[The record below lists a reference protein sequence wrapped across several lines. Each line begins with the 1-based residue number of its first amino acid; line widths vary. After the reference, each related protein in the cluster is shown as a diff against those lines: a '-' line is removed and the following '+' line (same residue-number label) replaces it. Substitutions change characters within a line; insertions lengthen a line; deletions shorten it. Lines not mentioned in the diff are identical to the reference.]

1 MLSKEIQRLSVFI
14 TVAMDESR
22 MELGRV
28 QIKGNSDLT
37 QQKYSFFL
45 TRLLMQSA
53 SLALIRL
60 LRSQVIHATLENF
73 VLKQHNYGS
82 KTSWISVKTDHD
94 LVQLLAL
101 RDLKLMG
108 AHKLIKRQCGEHS
121 RLTKRLKIE
130 RT

>member
-1 MLSKEIQRLSVFI
+1 
-14 TVAMDESR
+14 MDEKK
-22 MELGRV
+22 MGLGKLQKKEV
-28 QIKGNSDLT
+28 LDLT
-37 QQKYSFFL
+37 KVKYSLSF
-45 TRLLMQSA
+45 TILLMQSP
-53 SLALIRL
+53 SLAMSKILRL
-60 LRSQVIHATLENF
+60 QVIHATLENF